1 MARPTTNLPTTVR
14 SAGSKSGS
22 PILKEKHEHLFQ
34 HIKQSDPML
43 YEALRRI
50 GGDVIE
56 NATQIE
62 NIIGAPNT
70 FQDKATF
77 GLVRALTVDTGL
89 TLHYIC
95 RQGGTFID
103 TVAKIRTQA
112 PTGTS
117 AILDIKKSIDD
128 GLNWNSIFPP
138 TGRIVLPAGSLL
150 TVRVFNYTIKTIA
163 KGDLLRIDCLQIGST
178 LPGKGVE
185 VVTRF
190 RAALDAT

>member
-1 MARPTTNLPTTVR
+1 MAGKTSNLPSTVR
-14 SAGSKSGS
+14 AKAGQSGS

-34 HIKQSDPML
+34 HIKQTDPML

-50 GGDVIE
+50 GGDV
-56 NATQIE
+56 
-62 NIIGAPNT
+62 NILQTIVEEAGGAGL

-95 RQGGTFID
+95 RQGGKFID

-112 PTGTS
+112 PTGQS
-117 AILDIKKSIDD
+117 AILDIKKSVDD

-150 TVRVFNYTIKTIA
+150 SVKVSNYVITSIA
-163 KGDLLRIDCLQIGST
+163 KGDLLRIDCLQIGSVN
-178 LPGKGVE
+178 PGKGVE

-190 RAALDAT
+190 RAVLDKT